1 MRENEKNTLLRDWV
15 PPGHGLLPILSL
27 GDHALGLKKRTGLAP
42 FDPTFGKLLST
53 LHAQMKF
60 TDAYKKERVL
70 REKGIQQACLVS
82 LRTFRFSYQTELSTL
97 SYRCRYKNR
106 SSFESF

>member
-15 PPGHGLLPILSL
+15 PPGHGLLPILSI
-27 GDHALGLKKRTGLAP
+27 GVHALGLKKRTGLAP

-60 TDAYKKERVL
+60 TDAYQKNVSDLKLANRWSNWLIDMEDKRV
-70 REKGIQQACLVS
+70 
-82 LRTFRFSYQTELSTL
+82 
-97 SYRCRYKNR
+97 
-106 SSFESF
+106 